1 MTPEQAEDI
10 YHEACK
16 KEFYK
21 HMHDYSPVNQRKGI
35 LAGFQAVIDAVTSEI
50 DLDYANKM
58 MNGMLKDRTPLNQ
71 V

>member
-16 KEFYK
+16 REFNK
-21 HMHDYSPVNQRKGI
+21 HMHDYTPVNQRKGI
-35 LAGFQAVIDAVTSEI
+35 LAGFQAVIEAVTSEI
-50 DLDYANKM
+50 DLEYANKM
-58 MNGMLKDRTPLNQ
+58 MNTMLKDRAPLKQ

>member
-16 KEFYK
+16 REFNK
-21 HMHDYSPVNQRKGI
+21 HMHDYTPVNQRKGI
-35 LAGFQAVIDAVTSEI
+35 LAGFQAVIEAVTSEI
-50 DLDYANKM
+50 DLEYANKM
-58 MNGMLKDRTPLNQ
+58 MNSMLKDRTPLKQ